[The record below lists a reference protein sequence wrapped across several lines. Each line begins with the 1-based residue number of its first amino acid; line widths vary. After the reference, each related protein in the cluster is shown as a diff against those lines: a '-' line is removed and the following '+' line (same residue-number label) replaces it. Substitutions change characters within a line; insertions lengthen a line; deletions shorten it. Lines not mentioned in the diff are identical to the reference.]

1 MAAATKDYFFVSS
14 RRSGLAWEFHT
25 MLCAA
30 FAVLIAIRSSERRTA
45 VAGIRYYA
53 LFREVQL
60 RSSLLSTLGR
70 CRSMFPARLPLL
82 SLTGMS
88 EMLVTALKLSVLV
101 AKKEYKECPHMGI
114 KSMYS
119 PVPRDPYSSV
129 MLAN

>member
-1 MAAATKDYFFVSS
+1 MAAALKDYFFVSS
-14 RRSGLAWEFHT
+14 RRSGLAWEFHA

-70 CRSMFPARLPLL
+70 CRSMFLARLPLL

-88 EMLVTALKLSVLV
+88 EMFKLSVLV
-101 AKKEYKECPHMGI
+101 EYKECPHMGI

-129 MLAN
+129 MIAN